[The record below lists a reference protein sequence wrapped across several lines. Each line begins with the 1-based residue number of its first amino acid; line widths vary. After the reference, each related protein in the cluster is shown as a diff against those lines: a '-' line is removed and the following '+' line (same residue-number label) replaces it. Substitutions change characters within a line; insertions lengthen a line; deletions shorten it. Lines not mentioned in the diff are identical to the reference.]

1 MADLHWKLPGGTMFH
16 FEPISTTNILTVL
29 QITVV
34 ILGFYF
40 SKKSLDAAGTS
51 VGIATQSLEAA
62 RKNIELATQNAQAQ
76 LYSNLLIQ
84 GRTLQLKFMDDHVPE
99 DNKAKFFMAVII
111 SYYASCFE
119 LRRVLSLPASAEKL
133 LDSDVKESMRDP
145 AFRQRFDELRN
156 LHSREFGEYVN
167 SLRGV

>member
-1 MADLHWKLPGGTMFH
+1 MFH
-16 FEPISTTNILTVL
+16 LEPISTTNILTVV
-29 QITVV
+29 QIIVV

-40 SKKSLDAAGTS
+40 SKKSLDATGTS

-99 DNKAKFFMAVII
+99 DDKAKFFMAVII
-111 SYYASCFE
+111 AYYASCFE
-119 LRRVLSLPASAEKL
+119 LRRVLSLPVSAEKL